1 MPYLFAEDKI
11 TSVAGLLAVIQKDED
26 TLREALK
33 PKRTSDQH
41 PAGEPHLKGNYSRPP
56 IWYRGLRKI
65 SRKLLPTFY
74 REECKVDIKDEI
86 YLMNLFKQNAHEILA
101 QIPNSMWEWMFLMRH
116 HKAPS
121 RLLDWTENP
130 LVALYFAVY
139 PREDSK
145 NPYADDGV
153 LWCLLPNR
161 LNAVSIQWPNDD
173 YTLPMLSDNP
183 EEVSRGAGETI
194 GIYLPAI
201 PTTSGELPPGRFPAA
216 GIAPR
221 TNRRMQVQMSVF
233 TIHHVNNRT
242 PVEQALNDST
252 HIWRYKVPQEYKEP
266 IYQELGRIGVNRRIL
281 FPELDNVA
289 REAKDL
295 LGGD

>member
-1 MPYLFAEDKI
+1 MAYLFDEDKI
-11 TSVAGLLAVIQKDED
+11 TSVADLLAALQKDEER
-26 TLREALK
+26 LPEALE
-33 PKRTSDQH
+33 PKRTSRQH
-41 PAGEPHLKGNYSRPP
+41 PAGETHLKGNYSKPP

-74 REECKVDIKDEI
+74 RKECKVDIKDEI

-101 QIPNSMWEWMFLMRH
+101 QIPNSIWEWMFLMRH

-139 PREDSK
+139 PREDPK
-145 NPYADDGV
+145 DPYSDDGV

-161 LNAVSIQWPNDD
+161 LNVVSLKWPNDD
-173 YTLPMLSDNP
+173 YTLPMLSGNP

-194 GIYLPAI
+194 ELYLPATI
-201 PTTSGELPPGRFPAA
+201 SEELPPGRLPAA

-233 TIHHVNNRT
+233 TIHHVNNKT
-242 PVEQALNDST
+242 PVEQALEDGT
-252 HIWRYKVPQEYKEP
+252 HIWRYKIPQEHKEP